1 MVISTSIEQVTYNSP
16 DGAQM
21 GKSATELI
29 AFYGAT
35 PVAQPSSASQAAV
48 TQTSANTTATAAYSA
63 HASGAV
69 AVTSN
74 AATDLDTTAAAL
86 AALRDEVA
94 AYELEIS
101 NLVVDVAALTTL
113 ANQLRSELVTLGLI
127 SGGA

>member
-1 MVISTSIEQVTYNSP
+1 MTIPTSFEQVTNNSP

-21 GKSATELI
+21 GKSATEKA

-35 PVAQPSSASQAAV
+35 PVAQPASASQAAV
-48 TQTSANTTATAAYSA
+48 VQGSANTTATTAYTA

-74 AATDLDTTAAAL
+74 GATDLDTTAAAL
-86 AALRDEVA
+86 KVLRDEVA

-113 ANQLRSELVTLGLI
+113 TNQLRSELVTLGLI
-127 SGGA
+127 SGAA